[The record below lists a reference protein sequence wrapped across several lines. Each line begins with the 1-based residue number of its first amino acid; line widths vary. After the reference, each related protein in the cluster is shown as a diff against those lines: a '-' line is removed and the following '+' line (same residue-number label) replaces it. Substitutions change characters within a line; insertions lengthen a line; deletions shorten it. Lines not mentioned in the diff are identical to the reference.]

1 MAKVEVDEEL
11 KDILPGFM
19 TNRQKDIETL
29 KEAVASSDLKT
40 LEKVGHKVAG
50 SSGGYGFDELGTL
63 AKNIE
68 LAAKDNDLAKAS
80 TLVEEFEKYVNEIEV
95 VFV

>member
-19 TNRQKDIETL
+19 NNRQKDIQTL
-29 KEAVASSDLKT
+29 KDAVAANDLKT

-50 SSGGYGFDELGTL
+50 SSGGYGFDDLGHI
-63 AKNIE
+63 AKSIE
-68 LAAKDNDLAKAS
+68 VAAKENDLEKANG
-80 TLVEEFEKYVNEIEV
+80 LVQEFEKYVNEIEV
-95 VFV
+95 VYV